1 MRIEE
6 HLPKIQKNISLA
18 KYTTFKIGGPARYF
32 FVAKNKEDLIR
43 AIKTAKKLKLRFSN
57 SRLNIHT
64 LANQGSAER
73 RDSGARQVLILGG
86 GSNVLFSDRGF
97 NGLVINFQFSIFNFQ
112 KDGTIYAGA
121 GTKLEDI
128 VKLATKESL
137 TGLEWAAGIPGTV
150 GGAVYGNAGAFNSV
164 TGDIVKSVEILDFK
178 TLKIKNFSKKDCKF
192 FPKNTI
198 FKNRKNLIILSVVFK
213 LKKGNKKQVQKK
225 IKEYL
230 SYRKKS
236 HPFNLSSAGC
246 AFKNYKL
253 KIKNKKLLKEFP
265 ELKEFNKMGMVPASY
280 LVEKSGL
287 KGKKIGGAQIS
298 TKHANFIVNLEK
310 AKAKDVIKLI
320 KLAKQKVKKKFGVNL
335 EEEVQ
340 IIN

>member
-1 MRIEE
+1 MGRKAALTKDLVRSKLFRPFKMNIKKL
-6 HLPKIQKNISLA
+6 LPKIQKNISLA

-32 FVAKNKEDLIR
+32 FVAKNKEDLIK
-43 AIKTAKKLKLRFSN
+43 AIKTAKKLKLRFF
-57 SRLNIHT
+57 
-64 LANQGSAER
+64 
-73 RDSGARQVLILGG
+73 ILGG
-86 GSNVLFSDRGF
+86 GSNVLFSDRGYR
-97 NGLVINFQFSIFNFQ
+97 GLIINFQFSIINFQ
-112 KDGTIYAGA
+112 KNGTIYTGA

-128 VKLATKESL
+128 VKLAARESL
-137 TGLEWAAGIPGTV
+137 TGLEWAAGIPGTA

-164 TGDIVKSVEILDFK
+164 TGDIVKSVEVLDFR
-178 TLKIKNFSKKDCKF
+178 TLRIKNFSQKDCKF
-192 FPKNTI
+192 SPKNTV

-213 LKKGNKKQVQKK
+213 LKKGNKKQIQKK

-246 AFKNYKL
+246 MFKNQKS
-253 KIKNKKLLKEFP
+253 KIKNQKLLKEFP
-265 ELKEFNKMGMVPASY
+265 ELKKFNKMGMIPASY

-287 KGKKIGGAQIS
+287 KGKKIGDAQIS
-298 TKHANFIVNLEK
+298 TKHANFIVNLGK

-340 IIN
+340 IVN